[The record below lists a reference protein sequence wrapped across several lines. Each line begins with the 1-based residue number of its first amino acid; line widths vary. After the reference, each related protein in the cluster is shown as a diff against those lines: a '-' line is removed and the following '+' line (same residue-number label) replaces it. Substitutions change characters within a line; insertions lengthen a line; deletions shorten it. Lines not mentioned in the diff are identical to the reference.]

1 MSQAATGRR
10 PPSEPGARYGL
21 GFGGFIEGIVLHQ
34 VFQWRHMVSDVGDF
48 PVTPLPAW
56 APPHHHPSQEDTEP
70 WSDHAGRAAPP
81 P

>member
-48 PVTPLPAW
+48 PVTTVAGLGAST
-56 APPHHHPSQEDTEP
+56 PPSL
-70 WSDHAGRAAPP
+70 AGGH
-81 P
+81 